1 MASKS
6 KKKKSI
12 LRSRFYQIYFI
23 VVAVML
29 IAIFIGTL
37 WLKGLLAD
45 YESAQ
50 PVYVAENV
58 ARMFEAGDYDALYA
72 VDTSA
77 AEISGGDAAFYTRSM
92 AEIAAGKVVE
102 WSEAFSTDEDVR
114 RYNVTLDGDKFASFT
129 LVPSGE
135 KTPRGNRLWK
145 LGDVTTYVTLS
156 EPEPEPE
163 SEPEP
168 EETPA
173 PTAEPLPLGDGEAYE
188 CRITVPSGYAVTV
201 EGVRISDENAQI
213 VPGFMFEDG
222 FLPEDVQNPMTTQ
235 YVFSV
240 GSASPAIEVTDENG
254 AAVTP
259 VPDPEKERTWTCSIP
274 EDEALK
280 SQYSENAYQLGQK
293 IAKFM
298 SKDGSKKGITR
309 LCLRGSP
316 AWTIFDNLSNR
327 YATPHNGVD
336 FRNPQVTEFYR
347 LSDTCFTCRVS
358 FDYVL
363 NTADGER
370 VYPTAYTFC
379 IYSKD
384 GKAGLYN
391 MQIY

>member
-1 MASKS
+1 MATKS

-12 LRSRFYQIYFI
+12 LKSRFYQVYFI

-29 IAIFIGTL
+29 IAIFFGTI

-50 PVYVAENV
+50 PVYVAEEV
-58 ARMFEAGDYDALYA
+58 AQMFEAGDYDALYA

-77 AEISGGDAAFYTRSM
+77 QQISGGDRAFYTRSM

-114 RYNVTLDGDKFASFT
+114 RYNVTLSGDRFAGFT

-135 KTPRGNRLWK
+135 KTARGNRLWK
-145 LGDVTTYVTLS
+145 LGEVTTYVTLS

-163 SEPEP
+163 PEP
-168 EETPA
+168 EATASPE
-173 PTAEPLPLGDGEAYE
+173 PTQASLPRGDGELYE
-188 CRITVPSGYAVTV
+188 CRITVPSGCAVTV
-201 EGVRISDENAQI
+201 EGVRLSEDNAQI
-213 VPGFMFEDG
+213 VPGFLFEDG
-222 FLPEDVQNPMTTQ
+222 FLPEGVENPMTTQ

-240 GSASPAIEVTDENG
+240 DSESPAIEVTDASG

-259 VPDPEKERTWTCSIP
+259 EAVPDKERAWVCTIP
-274 EDEALK
+274 EDAALSAK
-280 SQYSENAYQLGQK
+280 YSENAYRLGQQ

-298 SKDGSKKGITR
+298 SKDGSKKSITR
-309 LCLRGSP
+309 LCLKKSP

-327 YATPHNGVD
+327 YATPHKGID

-347 LSDTCFTCRVS
+347 LSDTCFTCHVS

-363 NTADGER
+363 DTTDGER

-379 IYSKD
+379 IYND
-384 GKAGLYN
+384 NGRTGLYN
-391 MQIY
+391 MLIY